1 MASATCKVPSVDD
14 LLEVHICFTIW
25 GFPGGSDGK
34 ESAQKAG
41 DPGSGSIRGS
51 GRSPAE
57 ENSNPLQYFCLE
69 NSRHRGAWWA
79 QATVHWVTELDTT
92 ERLTFS
98 HSTSRCHLQEALP
111 SFYSISPSP
120 AFLWIEHML
129 AAPLGSTVP
138 GRWGSASSCCPSLSA
153 SGWAEKSTV
162 SFKQRGLELDPCL
175 SSWRSKE
182 FHHGGQ
188 PRLS

>member
-57 ENSNPLQYFCLE
+57 EKSNPLQYFCLE

-98 HSTSRCHLQEALP
+98 LFHLHYSLTSTQ
-111 SFYSISPSP
+111 
-120 AFLWIEHML
+120 
-129 AAPLGSTVP
+129 
-138 GRWGSASSCCPSLSA
+138 SSCFIADTGKL
-153 SGWAEKSTV
+153 
-162 SFKQRGLELDPCL
+162 CL
-175 SSWRSKE
+175 V
-182 FHHGGQ
+182 
-188 PRLS
+188 